1 MSQCLDPVTRTMGGN
16 CGVPIL
22 LHGPSLIQDP
32 VGGVAEG
39 LGEHTSALFL
49 MIGHFP
55 YFSLAGYLLS

>member
-1 MSQCLDPVTRTMGGN
+1 MGGS
-16 CGVPIL
+16 CGVPIP